1 MGSLVA
7 EVVESESLGME
18 LREFDRL
25 MVGFGSLVEWEE
37 ELGAVGSLTERW

>member
-1 MGSLVA
+1 MGFLVA

-25 MVGFGSLVEWEE
+25 MVGFGSLVEWWW
-37 ELGAVGSLTERW
+37 ELGTVECSTEHW

>member
-1 MGSLVA
+1 MGLLVV

-25 MVGFGSLVEWEE
+25 MVGFGSLVEWWG
-37 ELGAVGSLTERW
+37 ELGTVESSTEHW

>member
-1 MGSLVA
+1 MGLLVA
-7 EVVESESLGME
+7 EVVENESLGTE

-37 ELGAVGSLTERW
+37 ELGAVGSSTEHW

>member
-1 MGSLVA
+1 MDSLVV

-37 ELGAVGSLTERW
+37 ELGAVESSTEHW

>member
-1 MGSLVA
+1 MGLLVA

-25 MVGFGSLVEWEE
+25 MVGFGSLAEW
-37 ELGAVGSLTERW
+37 